1 MAKTSI
7 EWATDVWNPTTG
19 CDRTSPGCDHCYAL
33 TLAKRLKGMG
43 STKYQTD
50 GDPRTSGP
58 GFGVAVHPD
67 ALDVPLRWTKP
78 RKVFVNSMSDLF
90 HDKVPDEFIAEVF
103 AVMALASQHIFQL
116 LTKRHARM
124 RSLLRSEDF
133 AQAVNDA
140 MVHWAVAELRDSPM
154 LDRAPNAFD
163 GPLPNLWLGVSTENQ
178 HWANIRIPALLDT
191 PAAVRWVSAE
201 PLLGPVDLRDCNGVD
216 SVERDWSGGM
226 GAPHPL
232 LNWIVCGGES
242 GPNARPMHPDWARS
256 LRDQCQA
263 ADVPFFLKQ
272 WGEWGPA
279 PWSVRIPN
287 AGDLTKDELAAAK
300 ADAEAR
306 GATHCLQT
314 SGHLYQPDH
323 KPWSMERDPDGDYP
337 GAIRRWGK
345 KAAGRELD
353 GRTHDAYP
361 AVTL

>member
-7 EWATDVWNPTTG
+7 EWTTDVWNPTTG

-58 GFGVAVHPD
+58 GFGVAMHPD
-67 ALDVPLRWTKP
+67 ALDVPLRWTKR

-90 HDKVPDEFIAEVF
+90 HDKVPDEFIARVW
-103 AVMALASQHIFQL
+103 VTMAAASQHTFQI

-124 RSLLRSEDF
+124 RSLLS
-133 AQAVNDA
+133 
-140 MVHWAVAELRDSPM
+140 SPEFQM
-154 LDRAPNAFD
+154 LAGRAAFD
-163 GPLPNLWLGVSTENQ
+163 FMKEHKRPVNWHWPLRNVWLGVSVEDQ
-178 HWANIRIPALLDT
+178 HWADIRIPALLGT
-191 PAAVRWVSAE
+191 PAVVHWLSCE
-201 PLLGPVDLRDCNGVD
+201 PLLGPLDLRRYLPGEGFPPCGY
-216 SVERDWSGGM
+216 EHGGDRL
-226 GAPHPL
+226 ATECWQCISPQ
-232 LNWIVCGGES
+232 WVVVGGES
-242 GPNARPMHPDWARS
+242 GHNARPMHPDWARS

-287 AGDLTKDELAAAK
+287 AGTLTKDELAAAK

-323 KPWSMERDPDGDYP
+323 KPWSVERDPDGDYP

-361 AVTL
+361 AMM